1 MSDAN
6 LMSAPFSLLIKRS
19 LDVLLSGLL
28 LLVCLPFLLVVAGL
42 VWLEDQGP
50 IFYSQDRIGQQGCPF
65 RLLKIRSMKVN
76 DLPPEEVGEVR
87 AGNPMVTRVGRVIRR
102 LKIDELPQILNVF
115 RGDMSFVGP
124 RPTLQSQAEQYDAAQ
139 ARRLDVRPGLTGWAQ
154 VNGNTQL
161 TWEERIHLDLWYID
175 HWSLGLDLI
184 ILGKTVGVVLGG
196 EVPNPV
202 AVKEAIDHANR
213 ADWRR

>member
-1 MSDAN
+1 MLDAN
-6 LMSAPFSLLIKRS
+6 LMSAPSSLLIKRS

-28 LLVCLPFLLVVAGL
+28 LLVCLPLLLVVAGL

-50 IFYSQDRIGQQGCPF
+50 IFYRQDRIGQQGRPF

>member
-1 MSDAN
+1 
-6 LMSAPFSLLIKRS
+6 MSAPSSLLIKRS

-28 LLVCLPFLLVVAGL
+28 LLVCLPLLLVVAGL

-50 IFYSQDRIGQQGCPF
+50 IFYRQDRIGQQGRPF

-202 AVKEAIDHANR
+202 AVKEAINHANR